1 MRLKLQEIIV
11 DPTISVRERN
21 DEELIQE
28 YMASFDKLP
37 PVVIFKNKEGLLLAD
52 GFHRV
57 AAAERLGRKEI
68 AAEVRTGTRN
78 EALEYAAIANMQ
90 HGKRLTGDDKRQAIR
105 RIHQLHPNWPA
116 VKIAE
121 VLNLSEDTVGTT
133 LRADQVR
140 RSVPNAAPL
149 PDEHL
154 AAIAAAPAAQ
164 RSVLVDVVKE
174 KGWTAKETK
183 AAVQNIRDESLPA
196 SFRSA
201 LLKGRAE
208 PITTKEK
215 EPAILHETIARKVAE
230 AKESDKEIAL
240 WRMLEEFS
248 RVRVRWAAPTMIA
261 GLDRK
266 RLDHLNREL
275 PQVIRYLQ
283 DVLHEI
289 EKTLRKPHV
298 VK

>member
-1 MRLKLQEIIV
+1 MKLKLQGIVV
-11 DPTISVRERN
+11 DPSVSVRERN

-28 YMASFDKLP
+28 YMASFKKLP
-37 PVVIFKNKEGLLLAD
+37 PVVVFKTKEGLLLSD

-57 AAAERLGRKEI
+57 AAAERLGLKEI
-68 AAEVRTGTRN
+68 AAEVRSGTRN
-78 EALEYAAIANMQ
+78 DALEYAAIANMQ

-105 RIHQLHPNWPA
+105 RIHMLHPNWPA

-121 VLNLSEDTVGTT
+121 VLNLGEDAVGTV

-140 RSVPNAAPL
+140 KSVPSAAPL

-154 AAIAAAPAAQ
+154 AAIASAPHAHRQ
-164 RSVLVDVVKE
+164 DLVEVAKE
-174 KGWTAKETK
+174 KGWTARETR
-183 AAVQNIRDESLPA
+183 AAVQNIRDETLPSDFKKA
-196 SFRSA
+196 ILRG
-201 LLKGRAE
+201 KAE

-215 EPAILHETIARKVAE
+215 EPAVLHETIARKVAE
-230 AKESDKEIAL
+230 AKEADTEIAL
-240 WRMLEEFS
+240 WGMLEQVS
-248 RVRVRWAAPTMIA
+248 KLRIRWAPPTLIK

-283 DVLHEI
+283 DVLHEV
-289 EKTLRKPHV
+289 EKTLRGPRG
-298 VK
+298 